1 MFSLFLWWL
10 LAIGLIVSP
19 FQQLPLGEN
28 PSSLTFIPPGEIQ
41 ETPIPTTIDSIHS
54 YYTSNERSL
63 EWNRNWHKQ
72 MTASGFR
79 CEINEE
85 IYHFEDE
92 PWPWKRTFSYVD
104 CFQVPIYL
112 KEYYLP
118 SRDLRLKEPAI
129 EDWWSKQY
137 DPQRTWSLVVSGNFL
152 YSLIYDS
159 THPEK
164 QELSDFRNGKDFSF
178 FFMLR
183 YRDIPSYE
191 KIEAFIRD
199 WAKFAY
205 PKEDPAQFTIKESK
219 DLEGEKD
226 FEVYTRYKRGKEN
239 TKNELK
245 QLFHY
250 SVWCSPEK
258 KQCLIYVNNKL
269 LPVLWSIRTD
279 YFGEVSPFDKQ

>member
-63 EWNRNWHKQ
+63 ERNRNWHKQ

-79 CEINEE
+79 CEIDEE
-85 IYHFEDE
+85 IYHFGDE
-92 PWPWKRTFSYVD
+92 PWSWKRTFSYVD

-137 DPQRTWSLVVSGNFL
+137 EPQRKWSLIASGNFL
-152 YSLIYDS
+152 YSFIYDS
-159 THPEK
+159 NHPEK
-164 QELSDFRNGKDFSF
+164 HELSDHTGKEFAF

-183 YRDIPSYE
+183 YRDTPPYQQ
-191 KIEAFIRD
+191 IEEFIRD
-199 WAKFAY
+199 WSKLAY
-205 PKEDPAQFTIKESK
+205 PKEDTAQFTIKESE
-219 DLEGEKD
+219 DSVGREW
-226 FEVYTRYKRGKEN
+226 FEVYIPYKRQK
-239 TKNELK
+239 KNAKQELRK
-245 QLFHY
+245 VFQY
-250 SVWCSPEK
+250 SVRCSAEK
-258 KQCLIYVNNKL
+258 KQCLVYVNNRF

-279 YFGEVSPFDKQ
+279 YFGEIRPFDKE

>member
-1 MFSLFLWWL
+1 MFSLLLWWL
-10 LAIGLIVSP
+10 LAIGMIVSP

-28 PSSLTFIPPGEIQ
+28 SSSLTFIPPGEIQ
-41 ETPIPTTIDSIHS
+41 ERLIPTTIDSIHS
-54 YYTSNERSL
+54 YYTSDERSL
-63 EWNRNWHKQ
+63 EWNRDWHEQ
-72 MTASGFR
+72 MTASGFK
-79 CEINEE
+79 CEIHEE
-85 IYHFEDE
+85 VYQFEDE
-92 PWPWKRTFSYVD
+92 PWPWNRTFSYVD
-104 CFQVPIYL
+104 CVQVPIYL

-118 SRDLRLKEPAI
+118 RRNLRIKEPAI
-129 EDWWSKQY
+129 QDWWSGQH

-183 YRDIPSYE
+183 YRDIPPYE
-191 KIEAFIRD
+191 QIEAFIRD

-205 PKEDPAQFTIKESK
+205 PKEDPAQFTIKESE
-219 DLEGEKD
+219 DSVGREW
-226 FEVYTRYKRGKEN
+226 FEVYIPYKRQK
-239 TKNELK
+239 KNAKQELRK
-245 QLFHY
+245 VFQY
-250 SVWCSPEK
+250 SVRCSAEK